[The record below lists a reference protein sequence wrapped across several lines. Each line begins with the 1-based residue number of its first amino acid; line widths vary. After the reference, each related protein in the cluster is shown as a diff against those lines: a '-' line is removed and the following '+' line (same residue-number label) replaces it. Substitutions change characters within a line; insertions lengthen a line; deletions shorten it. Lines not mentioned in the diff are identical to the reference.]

1 MQATGRS
8 SWTRRRATLQGKK
21 QSDHWRNSPNALAC
35 HEPGQSHEQD
45 IPPQRLRCPEILCQ
59 VRIDP
64 SECLPLICKHSKIG
78 R

>member
-21 QSDHWRNSPNALAC
+21 QPDLWRIFPNALAF

-45 IPPQRLRCPEILCQ
+45 VPPQRLRHPEIWCQ
-59 VRIDP
+59 
-64 SECLPLICKHSKIG
+64 G
-78 R
+78 